1 MFQNWKEE
9 ASEAEL
15 RCNIPTTIGGA
26 SQVAQFHLQMQEVQ
40 LQSLS
45 REVPLQE
52 EMAAHSSILA
62 WKVLWTEEPGGPQS
76 MGSQRVGYDWAYT
89 HNSTRGKGRM
99 DHYFLTVN
107 PWYHLVPLYLVLLWP
122 RTPHSI
128 LEAKV
133 YVLIEGIN
141 SAALF
146 SMRPP
151 FHIWRDIQDQSHHL
165 FYPLHLRIIH
175 VPYGELAPA
184 EVGREF
190 HSIMLPSALWR
201 FNCDTN
207 EAYLN

>member
-1 MFQNWKEE
+1 MQK
-9 ASEAEL
+9 
-15 RCNIPTTIGGA
+15 T
-26 SQVAQFHLQMQEVQ
+26 QV
-40 LQSLS
+40 QSMG
-45 REVPLQE
+45 REDPLQE

-62 WKVLWTEEPGGPQS
+62 WKVPWTEEPDGPQS
-76 MGSQRVGYDWAYT
+76 MGSQRVRYDWAYT
-89 HNSTRGKGRM
+89 HNSIRGKIRM

-107 PWYHLVPLYLVLLWP
+107 PWYHLVPLYLVLLCP
-122 RTPHSI
+122 RTSHSI

-151 FHIWRDIQDQSHHL
+151 FHIWRDIQDQSRHL

-184 EVGREF
+184 EAVGEF
-190 HSIMLPSALWR
+190 HSIMLPNALWR